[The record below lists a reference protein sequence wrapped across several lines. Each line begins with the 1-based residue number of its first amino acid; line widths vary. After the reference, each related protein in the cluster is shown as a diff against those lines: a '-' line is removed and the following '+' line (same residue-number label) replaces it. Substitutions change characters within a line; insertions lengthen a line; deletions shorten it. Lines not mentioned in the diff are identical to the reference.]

1 MRETGLQQRIIR
13 TLRTRG
19 CYVYNTPSSVV
30 GTPDLLCCYR
40 GLFLAVEIK
49 TSDRRSTPAPRQE
62 FVAAEIRAAGGA
74 SIVARS
80 VNDVLRLLDELA
92 ISTESE

>member
-1 MRETGLQQRIIR
+1 MRETGLQQRIIGK
-13 TLRTRG
+13 LRARG
-19 CYVYNTPSSVV
+19 CYVYNTPSSVS

-40 GLFLAVEIK
+40 GRFLAVEIK
-49 TSDRRSTPAPRQE
+49 TNDRRSTTAPRQDL
-62 FVAAEIRAAGGA
+62 VAAEIRAAGGA
-74 SIVARS
+74 ATVVRS